1 MKRFKSSFLIKKITF
16 VNSGATM
23 ANTKSAK
30 KAIKKI
36 TRNTI
41 ANKVYKT
48 RIKTTEKK
56 FLTAV
61 NSTEVV
67 EKSEIELL
75 LNAYYKRLDLAVKKN
90 IIHKNKAARKK
101 SQMAKKLATL
111 GQ

>member
-1 MKRFKSSFLIKKITF
+1 
-16 VNSGATM
+16 M

-48 RIKTTEKK
+48 RMKTTEKK
-56 FLTAV
+56 FLNAI
-61 NSTEVV
+61 TETV
-67 EKSEIELL
+67 EKSQLELL

-101 SQMAKKLATL
+101 SQMAKKLATI

>member
-75 LNAYYKRLDLAVKKN
+75 LNAYYKRLDLAVKMN
-90 IIHKNKAARKK
+90 FIHKN
-101 SQMAKKLATL
+101 
-111 GQ
+111 

>member
-1 MKRFKSSFLIKKITF
+1 
-16 VNSGATM
+16 M

-48 RIKTTEKK
+48 RMKTTEKN

-61 NSTEVV
+61 NEF
-67 EKSEIELL
+67 
-75 LNAYYKRLDLAVKKN
+75 
-90 IIHKNKAARKK
+90 H
-101 SQMAKKLATL
+101 
-111 GQ
+111 

>member
-1 MKRFKSSFLIKKITF
+1 
-16 VNSGATM
+16 M

-41 ANKVYKT
+41 INKFYKT

-56 FLTAV
+56 FLVAFNETTDYDTL
-61 NSTEVV
+61 N
-67 EKSEIELL
+67 ELL
-75 LNAYYKRLDLAVKKN
+75 NVYYKRLDLAVKKN

-101 SQMAKKLATL
+101 SQMAKKLATKK
-111 GQ
+111 

>member
-1 MKRFKSSFLIKKITF
+1 
-16 VNSGATM
+16 M

-41 ANKVYKT
+41 INKFYKT

-61 NSTEVV
+61 SESTDQET
-67 EKSEIELL
+67 LNNL
-75 LNAYYKRLDLAVKKN
+75 LNVYYKRLDLAVKKN

-101 SQMAKKLATL
+101 SQMAKKLAT
-111 GQ
+111 QK

>member
-1 MKRFKSSFLIKKITF
+1 
-16 VNSGATM
+16 M

-41 ANKVYKT
+41 INKFYKT

-61 NSTEVV
+61 NESTDQET
-67 EKSEIELL
+67 LNNL
-75 LNAYYKRLDLAVKKN
+75 LNVYYKRLDLAVKKN

-101 SQMAKKLATL
+101 SQMAKKLAT
-111 GQ
+111 QK

>member
-1 MKRFKSSFLIKKITF
+1 
-16 VNSGATM
+16 M

-48 RIKTTEKK
+48 RMKTTEKK
-56 FLTAV
+56 FLSAI
-61 NSTEVV
+61 TETV
-67 EKSEIELL
+67 EKSQLELL

-101 SQMAKKLATL
+101 SQMAKKLATV